1 MFQQGGGLRRML
13 QLSYPEV
20 HFTEWKGKQRP
31 LV

>member
-1 MFQQGGGLRRML
+1 ML